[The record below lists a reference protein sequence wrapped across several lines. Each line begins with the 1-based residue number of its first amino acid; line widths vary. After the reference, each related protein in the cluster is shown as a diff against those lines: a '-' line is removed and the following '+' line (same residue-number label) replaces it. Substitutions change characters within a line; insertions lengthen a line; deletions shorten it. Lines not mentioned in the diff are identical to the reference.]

1 MQIGLHLKPRHLAKL
16 LRTSKSMKNIVDNEA
31 YWTRVAAHAVWRESC
46 IMGIHMDNTIVGL
59 PEVPEGIY
67 GMLGLER
74 GYFWS
79 MEWFI
84 RRIDEVINFY
94 SSNAANDKTTAHYK
108 KWCLRMKSMTLA
120 ERVTEVMKVEAS
132 KFKERKLANERG
144 MSMKCLAKIAIQY
157 SMQED
162 TSGYAETT
170 VRINTFLREI
180 EDNPMPIAHKREVIS
195 MVQDLL
201 FDVDIS
207 DISMGVNDGV
217 ALDIAN
223 CLRKF
228 VQ

>member
-1 MQIGLHLKPRHLAKL
+1 
-16 LRTSKSMKNIVDNEA
+16 
-31 YWTRVAAHAVWRESC
+31 
-46 IMGIHMDNTIVGL
+46 
-59 PEVPEGIY
+59 
-67 GMLGLER
+67 
-74 GYFWS
+74 
-79 MEWFI
+79 
-84 RRIDEVINFY
+84 
-94 SSNAANDKTTAHYK
+94 
-108 KWCLRMKSMTLA
+108 
-120 ERVTEVMKVEAS
+120 
-132 KFKERKLANERG
+132 
-144 MSMKCLAKIAIQY
+144 
-157 SMQED
+157 MQED